1 MEGEGKSVRTQFHG
15 RHFPDLPGGE
25 ITIEGSIVKHCTRSS
40 NKEKSKIK
48 KMGWEKKEE
57 RALFKNRISAAT
69 ENKEEKGNRSS
80 QKKDLILERGGRM
93 YVLYAMVVT
102 FPTCHVERL
111 PLKAPAPL
119 NTAPQQQ
126 RKVQR

>member
-1 MEGEGKSVRTQFHG
+1 MK
-15 RHFPDLPGGE
+15 
-25 ITIEGSIVKHCTRSS
+25 
-40 NKEKSKIK
+40 
-48 KMGWEKKEE
+48 KKEE

-80 QKKDLILERGGRM
+80 QKKDLILERGGRV
-93 YVLYAMVVT
+93 YILYAMFVT

-126 RKVQR
+126 RKVQG